1 MTTKKPRGA
10 YATYAGLPADKKI
23 IRQVTLDDRSTE
35 ILKAYGEGNLSLGV
49 RMAAAFI
56 DQYQTNEANK

>member
-10 YATYAGLPADKKI
+10 YATYAGKPAAKKF
-23 IRQVTLDDRSTE
+23 IRQVTLDDRSAE
-35 ILKAYGEGNLSLGV
+35 ILKAYGDGNLSLGV

-56 DQYQTNEANK
+56 DDWQTNEVNK